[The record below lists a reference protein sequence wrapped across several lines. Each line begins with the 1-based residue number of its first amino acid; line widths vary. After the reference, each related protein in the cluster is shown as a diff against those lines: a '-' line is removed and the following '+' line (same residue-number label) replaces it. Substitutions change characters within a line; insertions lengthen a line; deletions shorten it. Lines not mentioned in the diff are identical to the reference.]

1 MDFGLKQTQ
10 KNLREMQMLVI
21 CLYNAILTVL
31 WMIMELYLC
40 FVKVPLFHLLK
51 WLLDITLL
59 SENCFRICVKEDWMY
74 G

>member
-1 MDFGLKQTQ
+1 MDFGLKQTLK

-40 FVKVPLFHLLK
+40 FVKVPLFHTEIVTDQMLCSLE
-51 WLLDITLL
+51 IA
-59 SENCFRICVKEDWMY
+59 SE
-74 G
+74 